1 MSSGKKSKRLD
12 TVRNLVHE
20 MLLEESINKE
30 GMLVHLYEVSN
41 FASMLAMKRVQDS
54 EITAI
59 AGLLHGFY
67 FYKTGIEHFPGPNSA
82 DAVRPILRSAEIFT
96 TDELSIILKSIFYQ
110 EDTHLVHGP
119 YEEVIKDAILF
130 QIYFQNPNRNLSK
143 AEISRIQNVFTE
155 LGISK
160 ENIKADVNVNV
171 QTVHINTEERRSKLA
186 DLAETLARQN
196 IIGTSGDQRYQ
207 EICRYWP
214 DSDICKVLE
223 ANWCAAFVYH
233 CCMKVGI
240 KLPIRYP
247 NRMYRLAGVGA
258 WLDWAQLAETGFFYR
273 DMQEGFEPE
282 RGDIVIYE
290 KLLTDNSHDHIGIV
304 LACDGDQLLVAEG
317 NTDNKNYS
325 SVLYRERGHCILGYI
340 RVDES
345 YQFNFQGEYRPT

>member
-1 MSSGKKSKRLD
+1 LSSGKKSKRSD
-12 TVRNLVHE
+12 TVRSLVHE
-20 MLLEESINKE
+20 MLLEESVNEE
-30 GMLVHLYEVSN
+30 GMLIHLYGVSN
-41 FASMLAMKRVQDS
+41 FASILAMKRVQDT

-67 FYKTGIEHFPGPNSA
+67 FYKTGIEDFPGPNSA

-96 TDELSIILKSIFYQ
+96 TDELSIILRSIFYQ

-119 YEEVIKDAILF
+119 YEEIIKDAILF
-130 QIYFQNPNRNLSK
+130 QMYFQNPDRSLSK
-143 AEISRIQNVFTE
+143 IEISRLRNVFTE

-160 ENIKADVNVNV
+160 EKMKVDVNINV
-171 QTVHINTEERRSKLA
+171 QKVNINTEERRSKLA
-186 DLAETLARQN
+186 DLAETLARKN
-196 IIGTSGDQRYQ
+196 IIGTPGDQRYQ

-214 DSDICKVLE
+214 DSDIYKVLE

-247 NRMYRLAGVGA
+247 NQMYRLAGVGA
-258 WLDWAQLAETGFFYR
+258 WLDWAQLAETGFFYQ

-290 KLLTDNSHDHIGIV
+290 KLLSDNSHDHIGIV
-304 LACDGDQLLVAEG
+304 LSCEDDKLLVAEG
-317 NTDNKNYS
+317 NTNNKNYS
-325 SVLYRERGHCILGYI
+325 SVLYRKRGHCILGYI
-340 RVDES
+340 RIDDS

>member
-1 MSSGKKSKRLD
+1 MSSGKIYKRLG
-12 TVRNLVHE
+12 TVFNLVHE
-20 MLLEESINKE
+20 ILLKESVNKE
-30 GMLVHLYEVSN
+30 GMLDYLNGVSN

-54 EITAI
+54 EISAI

-67 FYKTGIEHFPGPNSA
+67 FNKTGIEDFPGPNSA
-82 DAVRPILRSAEIFT
+82 DAVRPILLSAEIFT

-119 YEEVIKDAILF
+119 YEEIIKDAILF
-130 QIYFQNPNRNLSK
+130 QMYFQNPGRSLSK
-143 AEISRIQNVFTE
+143 IEISRLENVFNE
-155 LGISK
+155 FGISK
-160 ENIKADVNVNV
+160 EKIKANVNVNV
-171 QTVHINTEERRSKLA
+171 QNFNIYTEDRRSKLA
-186 DLAETLARQN
+186 DLAEKLARQN
-196 IIGTSGDQRYQ
+196 IIGTPRDQRYQ

-214 DSDICKVLE
+214 DSDIYKVLE

-233 CCMKVGI
+233 CCMKVGM

-304 LACDGDQLLVAEG
+304 LACDGNQLLVAEG

-325 SVLYRERGHCILGYI
+325 SVLDRERGYCILGYI
-340 RVDES
+340 RVSDS